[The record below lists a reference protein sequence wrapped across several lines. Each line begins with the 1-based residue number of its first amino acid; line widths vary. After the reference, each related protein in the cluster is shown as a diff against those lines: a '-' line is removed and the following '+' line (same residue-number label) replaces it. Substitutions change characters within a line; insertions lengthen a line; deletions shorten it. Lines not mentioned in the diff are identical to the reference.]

1 MNCYVTRE
9 MAEQALS
16 SMQSFHAE
24 LDGLYG
30 KYGFDLK
37 ENLGRRNILLSQAQ
51 EAFFAKALKSAYPST
66 TNDGRTGE
74 PDIVIPELSKELE
87 CKLTSRQKSGAIS
100 FQSDYETLQK
110 KGALDYL
117 YVIASEDFDEFV
129 VVHYSGLTVEDF
141 RPLSNG
147 ARGKVQLRK
156 HAAAAAQ
163 LTLGRYQRQLAPTA
177 RIRHNTTGAGGAAEP
192 ATPGVDGAQ
201 HSPGRGNPLRLQQSQ
216 SFRPRLPP
224 AVR

>member
-51 EAFFAKALKSAYPST
+51 EAFFAKALKSVYPST

-156 HAAAAAQ
+156 HAAAAKATIVFGSVDDLKQEQITSIERQ
-163 LTLGRYQRQLAPTA
+163 LTDSKDKSTKKYKKLLSRLSYWKQANSKFRF
-177 RIRHNTTGAGGAAEP
+177 NTEVVNA
-192 ATPGVDGAQ
+192 
-201 HSPGRGNPLRLQQSQ
+201 S
-216 SFRPRLPP
+216 
-224 AVR
+224 